1 MKKKEYVSPAIQV
14 FEMNTP
20 CILQA
25 SGGETGGGSTGSGI
39 SQEEWNSWGQAS
51 ARMIRSTQVRDCN
64 LRNRILT

>member
-1 MKKKEYVSPAIQV
+1 MKKKEYISPAIQV

-39 SQEEWNSWGQAS
+39 SQEEWDSMGPGFGSNDPKYSGQG
-51 ARMIRSTQVRDCN
+51 
-64 LRNRILT
+64 L

>member
-1 MKKKEYVSPAIQV
+1 MKKKEYMSPAIQV

-39 SQEEWNSWGQAS
+39 TQEEWDSMGPGFGSNDPKYPGQG
-51 ARMIRSTQVRDCN
+51 
-64 LRNRILT
+64 L

>member
-1 MKKKEYVSPAIQV
+1 MKKKEYISPAIQV

-39 SQEEWNSWGQAS
+39 SQEEWESWAPACGSNDPNYPGQG
-51 ARMIRSTQVRDCN
+51 
-64 LRNRILT
+64 L

>member
-1 MKKKEYVSPAIQV
+1 MKKKEYISPAIQV

-39 SQEEWNSWGQAS
+39 SQEEWDSWGQAS
-51 ARMIRSTQVRDCN
+51 ARMIRTTQVRECN
-64 LRNRILT
+64 FTLLVLT

>member
-1 MKKKEYVSPAIQV
+1 MKKKVYVSPAIQV

-39 SQEEWNSWGQAS
+39 SQEEWDSMGPGFGSNDPKYPGEG
-51 ARMIRSTQVRDCN
+51 V
-64 LRNRILT
+64 

>member
-25 SGGETGGGSTGSGI
+25 SGGETGGGIT
-39 SQEEWNSWGQAS
+39 QEEWDSWEPGFGSNDPNYPGQG
-51 ARMIRSTQVRDCN
+51 V
-64 LRNRILT
+64 

>member
-1 MKKKEYVSPAIQV
+1 MKKKVYVSPAIQV

-39 SQEEWNSWGQAS
+39 SQEEWDSMGPGFGSNDPKYPGQG
-51 ARMIRSTQVRDCN
+51 
-64 LRNRILT
+64 L

>member
-1 MKKKEYVSPAIQV
+1 MKKKKDVSPAIQV

-39 SQEEWNSWGQAS
+39 SQEEWDSMGPGFGSNDPKYPGQG
-51 ARMIRSTQVRDCN
+51 
-64 LRNRILT
+64 L